1 MNKRSLY
8 IMESCREAT
17 QLDSERVRME
27 GGGEICQLLQ
37 ITYYGHR
44 AIYLSKFFFFFFASP
59 CGMQDPPPRG
69 IELVPPAVEAW
80 SFNHWTTREVQC
92 CIFLKVEK

>member
-44 AIYLSKFFFFFFASP
+44 AIYLSKSFFFFFLPHHVACRILP
-59 CGMQDPPPRG
+59 HEGLNLCLLQWKHGVLTTGPPG
-69 IELVPPAVEAW
+69 KSSAVY
-80 SFNHWTTREVQC
+80 F
-92 CIFLKVEK
+92 

>member
-44 AIYLSKFFFFFFASP
+44 AIYLSKSFFFFFCLTMWHA
-59 CGMQDPPPRG
+59 
-69 IELVPPAVEAW
+69 PAVETW